1 MRNIN
6 FAFILSAVGLFFM
19 FDCELAASG
28 RTSIFRFLK
37 EPRSPRQM
45 ALGSVNTFF
54 GSDAFASHQ
63 NPAAISLSGDKEIS
77 FAGGSRMS
85 GIGGAS
91 GGVSGIV
98 YKTKGDN
105 ARAAGFN
112 FTYDGSVQS
121 KTVAPLSG
129 DRYDF
134 VAVGEFA
141 AYSLSAGGYYS
152 TSLPRDTSP
161 SDYGF
166 GGGYSPG
173 QTYFGISGR
182 VVIEKLYERSYP
194 GAAFDIALLEEADP
208 TTAFSIGV
216 KNLGANF
223 GSDSYPLPTSGFL
236 TILKKAGII
245 SFAIDAEYDAQ
256 GFGDVKTG
264 IELRLNKSFAFRA
277 GFRHPFSEYD
287 TGDFLL
293 SRLSAGFG
301 IAFAKGEMIFDYAW
315 RPMGELGSTHI
326 AALRTK
332 L

>member
-1 MRNIN
+1 MKNIN
-6 FAFILSAVGLFFM
+6 LAFISAVGLFFI
-19 FDCELAASG
+19 FECNLAASG
-28 RTSIFRFLK
+28 KTSIFRFLK
-37 EPRSPRQM
+37 EPRSPRQI
-45 ALGSVNTFF
+45 ALASVNTFF
-54 GSDAFASHQ
+54 GSDAFASYQ
-63 NPAAISLSGDKEIS
+63 NPAAISLSDGKEIS
-77 FAGGSRMS
+77 FAAGSRMS

-91 GGVSGIV
+91 GGVSEIL

-112 FTYDGSVQS
+112 FTYDGSIQT
-121 KTVAPLSG
+121 KTVAPPSG

-134 VAVGEFA
+134 VTDGEFA
-141 AYSLSAGGYYS
+141 VYSLSAGGYYA

-166 GGGYSPG
+166 GGGYSAG
-173 QTYFGISGR
+173 QTYFGIGGR

-236 TILKKAGII
+236 TILKKAGLI

-256 GFGDVKTG
+256 GFGDVKAG
-264 IELRLNKSFAFRA
+264 IELRFSKNFAFRA

-301 IAFAKGEMIFDYAW
+301 ITLDKGKMIFDYAW
-315 RPMGELGSTHI
+315 RPTGDLGSTHI